1 MKIGL
6 DIDGIILDFERTMRT
21 YAELYDLLILRK
33 NGIKDSSQFDYL
45 KRYDWTDKEKK
56 KFIDNYLLH
65 ATINSTPLIPLVKEM
80 LELFKIEGYQFEFIT
95 ARGLLK
101 KETKEAVIQVF
112 KKNNLPTDNIHW
124 GIKDKVSKCNELGIN
139 LMIEDNPTTCKLLKD
154 NKITTLYFRD
164 KDNEKIQE
172 DKYLIE
178 VSNIGEICRYIFS
191 HNEFKNTKETYEKVL
206 RKYHKAKS
214 KSYK

>member
-33 NGIKDSSQFDYL
+33 NGVENSRQFDYL
-45 KRYDWTDKEKK
+45 KRYDWTDEEKK
-56 KFIDNYLLH
+56 NFIDRYLVY

-80 LELFKIEGYQFEFIT
+80 LELFQLEGYEFLFIT

-112 KKNNLPTDNIHW
+112 QKNNIPIDNIYW
-124 GIKDKVSKCNELGIN
+124 GVKDKVSKCDELGIDI
-139 LMIEDNPTTCKLLKD
+139 MIEDNPSTCKLLRD
-154 NKITTLYFRD
+154 NKIKNLYFRD
-164 KDNEKIQE
+164 KDNERIQNGE
-172 DKYLIE
+172 FLTE
-178 VSNIGEICRYIFS
+178 VSNIGEICRYIFTS
-191 HNEFKNTKETYEKVL
+191 NGFKNSIEKYEKIL
-206 RKYHKAKS
+206 IRR
-214 KSYK
+214 

>member
-33 NGIKDSSQFDYL
+33 NGVENSRQFDYL
-45 KRYDWTDKEKK
+45 KRYDWTDEEKK
-56 KFIDNYLLH
+56 KFIDRYLVY

-80 LELFKIEGYQFEFIT
+80 LELFQLEGYEFLFIT

-112 KKNNLPTDNIHW
+112 QKNNIPIDNIYW
-124 GIKDKVSKCNELGIN
+124 GVKDKVSKCDELGIDI
-139 LMIEDNPTTCKLLKD
+139 MIEDNTSTCKLLRD
-154 NKITTLYFRD
+154 NEIKTLYFRD
-164 KDNEKIQE
+164 KDNEKIQNGE
-172 DKYLIE
+172 FLTE
-178 VSNIGEICRYIFS
+178 VSNVGEICRYIFTS
-191 HNEFKNTKETYEKVL
+191 NGFKNSIEKYEKIL
-206 RKYHKAKS
+206 IRR
-214 KSYK
+214 

>member
-33 NGIKDSSQFDYL
+33 NGVKNSRQFDYL
-45 KRYDWTDKEKK
+45 KRYDWTDEEKK
-56 KFIDNYLLH
+56 NFIDRYLVY

-80 LELFKIEGYQFEFIT
+80 LELFQLEGYEFLFIT

-112 KKNNLPTDNIHW
+112 QKNNIPIDNIYW
-124 GIKDKVSKCNELGIN
+124 GVKDKVSKCDELGIDI
-139 LMIEDNPTTCKLLKD
+139 MIEDNPSTCKLLID
-154 NKITTLYFRD
+154 NKIKTLYFRD
-164 KDNEKIQE
+164 KDNEKIQNGE
-172 DKYLIE
+172 FLTE
-178 VSNIGEICRYIFS
+178 VSNVGEICRYIFTS
-191 HNEFKNTKETYEKVL
+191 NGFKNSIEKYEKIL
-206 RKYHKAKS
+206 IRR
-214 KSYK
+214 

>member
-45 KRYDWTDKEKK
+45 NRYDWTDLEKQD
-56 KFIDNYLLH
+56 FINNYLVY

-80 LELFKIEGYQFEFIT
+80 LELFKVEGYPFELIT

-101 KETKEAVIQVF
+101 KETKEAVILVF
-112 KKNNLPTDNIHW
+112 QKNNLPIDNIHW
-124 GIKDKVSKCNELGIN
+124 GVQDKVSKCKELGID
-139 LMIEDNPTTCKLLKD
+139 LMIDDNPNICKLLKAG
-154 NKITTLYFRD
+154 KIKTMYFRD
-164 KDNEKIQE
+164 KGNEKILE
-172 DKYLIE
+172 DEYLTE
-178 VSNIGEICRYIFS
+178 VSNIGEICRYIFNLGGLRNS
-191 HNEFKNTKETYEKVL
+191 KEIYESILSGKEE
-206 RKYHKAKS
+206 
-214 KSYK
+214 

>member
-33 NGIKDSSQFDYL
+33 DGIKDSSQFDYL
-45 KRYDWTDKEKK
+45 KRYDWTDDEKQE
-56 KFIDNYLLH
+56 FIDNYLIY

-80 LELFKIEGYQFEFIT
+80 LEIFSIEGYKFEFIT

-112 KKNNLPTDNIHW
+112 QKNNLPIENIHW
-124 GIKDKVSKCNELGIN
+124 GVKDKVSKCKELGID
-139 LMIEDNPTTCKLLKD
+139 LMIEDNPNQCKLLKE
-154 NKITTLYFRD
+154 NKIKTIYFRD

-172 DKYLIE
+172 DEYLTE
-178 VSNIGEICRYIFS
+178 VSNVGEICRYIF
-191 HNEFKNTKETYEKVL
+191 NLVGFKNSQEIYEKIL
-206 RKYHKAKS
+206 KRK
-214 KSYK
+214 

>member
-33 NGIKDSSQFDYL
+33 DGIKDSSQFDYL
-45 KRYDWTDKEKK
+45 KRYDWTDEEKQ
-56 KFIDNYLLH
+56 KFIDNYLIY

-80 LELFKIEGYQFEFIT
+80 LEIFSIEGYQFEFIT

-101 KETKEAVIQVF
+101 KETKEAVVQVF
-112 KKNNLPTDNIHW
+112 QKNNLPIENIHW
-124 GIKDKVSKCNELGIN
+124 GVKDKVTKCKELGID
-139 LMIEDNPTTCKLLKD
+139 LMIEDNPNQCKLLKE
-154 NKITTLYFRD
+154 NKIKTIYFRD

-172 DKYLIE
+172 DEYLTE
-178 VSNIGEICRYIFS
+178 VSNIGEICRYIF
-191 HNEFKNTKETYEKVL
+191 NINGFKNSQEIYEKIL
-206 RKYHKAKS
+206 K
-214 KSYK
+214 

>member
-33 NGIKDSSQFDYL
+33 NGVKNSRQFDYL
-45 KRYDWTDKEKK
+45 KRYDWTDEEKK
-56 KFIDNYLLH
+56 NFIDRYLVY

-80 LELFKIEGYQFEFIT
+80 LELFQLEGYEFLFIT

-112 KKNNLPTDNIHW
+112 QKNNIPIDNIYW
-124 GIKDKVSKCNELGIN
+124 GVKDKVSKCDELGIDI
-139 LMIEDNPTTCKLLKD
+139 MIEDNPSTCKLLRD
-154 NKITTLYFRD
+154 NKIKTLYFRD
-164 KDNEKIQE
+164 KDNERIQNGE
-172 DKYLIE
+172 FLTE
-178 VSNIGEICRYIFS
+178 VSNVGEICRYIFTS
-191 HNEFKNTKETYEKVL
+191 NGFKNSIEKYEKIL
-206 RKYHKAKS
+206 IRR
-214 KSYK
+214 

>member
-33 NGIKDSSQFDYL
+33 DGIKDSSQFDYL
-45 KRYDWTDKEKK
+45 KRYDWTDEEKQ
-56 KFIDNYLLH
+56 KFIENYLIY

-80 LELFKIEGYQFEFIT
+80 LEIFSIEGYNFEFIT

-112 KKNNLPTDNIHW
+112 QKNNLPIKNIHW
-124 GIKDKVSKCNELGIN
+124 GVKDKTSKCKELGID
-139 LMIEDNPTTCKLLKD
+139 LMVEDNPNECKLLKE
-154 NKITTLYFRD
+154 NKIKTLYFRD

-172 DKYLIE
+172 DEYLTE
-178 VSNIGEICRYIFS
+178 VSNVGEICRYIF
-191 HNEFKNTKETYEKVL
+191 NLVRFKNSQEIYEKIL
-206 RKYHKAKS
+206 KRK
-214 KSYK
+214 